1 MRPEIAFTS
10 IAGAGMIEQS
20 VIHAVRQQHK
30 LSDIV
35 RGMTR
40 LRPCAGGFMGCC
52 IFHKE
57 KTPSLHISDIRGT
70 YKCFGCG
77 EYGDIF
83 DLLMKIKGLT
93 FQEAVEELSRDVVTG
108 VSGAVMQ
115 TRESQKADAS
125 EDEKRRIAHAHGIWL
140 KREPVAGTLAERY
153 LAETRG
159 VPGRLPDILG
169 YVHRA
174 YCSPLGEEVPALIAP
189 LQDAGGI
196 VTAVQQIFLCGE
208 TLDAWRDPDG
218 RRIKRTLGVM
228 RDGCVRLGLPDT
240 TLGLA
245 GSVEDALAA
254 SALFSLPVWA
264 TCGEQRFER
273 VWVPDE
279 IDELVIFA
287 DADAAGQRAADAG
300 ARKHWGKR
308 NVTVHAPSNGA
319 KDWCQIMME
328 RAA

>member
-1 MRPEIAFTS
+1 
-10 IAGAGMIEQS
+10 
-20 VIHAVRQQHK
+20 
-30 LSDIV
+30 
-35 RGMTR
+35 
-40 LRPCAGGFMGCC
+40 MGKCPV
-52 IFHKE
+52 HRDR
-57 KTPSLHISDIRGT
+57 TPSFHVSDIRGT

-77 EYGDIF
+77 IWGDAF
-83 DLLMKIKGLT
+83 DWLMTMHGLT

-108 VSGAVMQ
+108 VSGRSFQ
-115 TRESQKADAS
+115 TRESHKADAS

-140 KREPVAGTLAERY
+140 RREPVAGTLAERY
-153 LAETRG
+153 LATTRG
-159 VPGRLPDILG
+159 IVTRLPAELG

-174 YCSPLGEEVPALIAP
+174 YCSPLKEEVPALIAP
-189 LQDAGGI
+189 LQDSAGH

-240 TLGLA
+240 TLGMA

-254 SALFSLPVWA
+254 SVLFSLPVWA

-279 IDELVIFA
+279 VTELVIFA
-287 DADAAGQRAADAG
+287 DADAAGQRAAEAG
-300 ARKHWGKR
+300 ARKHWDR
-308 NVTVHAPSNGA
+308 RSVTVHAPTGS
-319 KDWCQIMME
+319 KDWNELLQA
-328 RAA
+328 RAAA

>member
-1 MRPEIAFTS
+1 
-10 IAGAGMIEQS
+10 MIDNHTIDR
-20 VIHAVRQQHK
+20 VKHQHK
-30 LSDIV
+30 LSDLV
-35 RGMTR
+35 RGLVR
-40 LRPCAGGFMGCC
+40 LRPAAGGFMGICP
-52 IFHKE
+52 FHKE
-57 KTPSLHISDIRGT
+57 RTASFHVNDTRGT
-70 YKCFGCG
+70 YKCFGCSAW
-77 EYGDIF
+77 GDIY
-83 DLLMKIKGLT
+83 DWLMQTRGLT

-108 VSGAVMQ
+108 VSGARTM
-115 TRESQKADAS
+115 TRESVKADTGD
-125 EDEKRRIAHAHGIWL
+125 DERRRISHAHGLWL

-159 VPGRLPDILG
+159 IKTLLPDMLG

-174 YCSPLGEEVPALIAP
+174 YCSPLGEETPALIAP
-189 LQDAGGI
+189 LQDSAGH
-196 VTAVQQIFLCGE
+196 VTAVQQIFLCRE

-279 IDELVIFA
+279 VTELVIFA

-300 ARKHWGKR
+300 ARKHWDRR
-308 NVTVHAPSNGA
+308 NVTVHAPTGF
-319 KDWCQIMME
+319 KDWNERMM
-328 RAA
+328 AVGT

>member
-1 MRPEIAFTS
+1 
-10 IAGAGMIEQS
+10 MIENH
-20 VIHAVRQQHK
+20 VIETARQQHR
-30 LSDIV
+30 LSDLV
-35 RGMTR
+35 RGLTK
-40 LRPCAGGFMGCC
+40 LRPAAGGFMGICP
-52 IFHKE
+52 FHKE
-57 KTPSLHISDIRGT
+57 KTASFHVSDTKGT
-70 YKCFGCG
+70 FKCFGCG
-77 EYGDIF
+77 EWGDIY
-83 DLLMKIKGLT
+83 DWLMKTKGLT

-108 VSGAVMQ
+108 AAGFQYQ
-115 TRESQKADAS
+115 THESIKADTS
-125 EDEKRRIAHAHGIWL
+125 EDEKRRIAHAHAIWL
-140 KREPVAGTLAERY
+140 KREPIAGTLAERY

-159 VPGRLPDILG
+159 IVTRLPDNLG

-174 YCSPLGEEVPALIAP
+174 YCSPLKSEVPALIAP
-189 LQDAGGI
+189 LQDSAGH

-208 TLDAWRDPDG
+208 TLDAWRDPDD
-218 RRIKRTLGVM
+218 RRIKRTLGLM

-254 SALFSLPVWA
+254 SVLFSLPVWA

-287 DADAAGQRAADAG
+287 DADAAGQKAAAAG

-308 NVTVHAPSNGA
+308 NVTVHAPSDGQ
-319 KDWCQIMME
+319 KDWCAVMMA
-328 RAA
+328 RAGA